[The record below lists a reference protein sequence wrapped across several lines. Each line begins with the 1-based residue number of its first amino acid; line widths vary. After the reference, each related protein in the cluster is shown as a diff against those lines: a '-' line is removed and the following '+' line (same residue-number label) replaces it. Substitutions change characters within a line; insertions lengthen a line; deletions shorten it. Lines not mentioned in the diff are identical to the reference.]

1 MSTKREEAARR
12 RVLAN
17 VADLG
22 LNDNLLELE
31 TQGFTVLKQALTPD
45 QVERAKRAILARVQT
60 QTGYAVDPD
69 KACADDYRGMHY
81 QHYLIFEDPIFQEI
95 LLQKKPLALM
105 YTSSVRAACCPQWVA
120 TSEARVACRLQ
131 CMRMAV
137 LLV

>member
-22 LNDNLLELE
+22 LNENLLELE

-45 QVERAKRAILARVQT
+45 QVERAKGAILARVQG
-60 QTGYAVDPD
+60 QTGSAVDPE

-81 QHYLIFEDPIFQEI
+81 RHYLIFEDPVFKRFSC
-95 LLQKKPLALM
+95 KKGHRPDALS
-105 YTSSVRAACCPQWVA
+105 TR
-120 TSEARVACRLQ
+120 
-131 CMRMAV
+131 
-137 LLV
+137 